1 MQQTCNGRECTQH
14 TINRRGFCAISSGAL
29 AALVWPKWAWAG
41 DVPKDIKITRIV
53 GFDLVSRRPKLVG
66 NNSRLGI
73 HGDHTTDR
81 MVRLFTNA
89 GIEGLGHCRASQ
101 ESVASLLGRNPFELF
116 VEAEPAVKSPLG
128 SATMPLWDLVGKVLG
143 KPVYELLG
151 AKGSERV
158 PVYDGS
164 IYFADLLPEH
174 ASRWQDR
181 FKEEIDMGRARGHRA
196 FKIKVGRGAKWMA
209 AEEGFQRDKDVLQV
223 IRKHAGPEI
232 ELGADAN
239 NGYDLERTK
248 RLFTDLPEINLR
260 FAEEMF
266 PEQLDQCLE
275 LKAFFASHKLE
286 TRIADGET
294 QDNLEVF
301 KPFIEARAI
310 DVYQA
315 DMNRFGIEGI
325 LAEAAMV
332 RPQGGLVGPHNWGS
346 LVGFY
351 TILHVG
357 RAIPNFFYA
366 ENDPA
371 DSDALVADGYVI
383 KDGLATVPEA
393 PGFGLRIDEAKFAAE
408 IKPRFDLR
416 GV

>member
-1 MQQTCNGRECTQH
+1 MD
-14 TINRRGFCAISSGAL
+14 RRGFLAVGGAAL
-29 AALVWPKWAWAG
+29 AALAPQKCCWAG
-41 DVPKDIKITRIV
+41 DLPRDVKITRIV

-89 GIEGLGHCRASQ
+89 GIEGLGHCRAPQ
-101 ESVASLLGRNPFELF
+101 EAVAALLGRNPLDSFADAEL
-116 VEAEPAVKSPLG
+116 AIRSPLG
-128 SATMPLWDLVGKVLG
+128 AATMPLWDLVGKVLG
-143 KPVYELLG
+143 KPVYQLLG
-151 AKGSERV
+151 AKGSERI

-174 ASRWQDR
+174 AARWQDR
-181 FKEEIDMGRARGHRA
+181 FKEEIDIGLARGHRA
-196 FKIKVGRGAKWMA
+196 FKIKVGRGAKWMP
-209 AEEGFQRDKDVLQV
+209 AEEGFQRDKEVLQV
-223 IRKHAGPEI
+223 IRGHAGPEVR
-232 ELGADAN
+232 LGIDAN

-248 RLFTDLPEINLR
+248 RLFTDLPDINLK

-266 PEQLDQCLE
+266 PEQVDQCLE
-275 LKAFFASHKLE
+275 LKAFFANQKLE
-286 TRIADGET
+286 TLVADGET
-294 QDNLEVF
+294 QDNLDVF

-346 LVGFY
+346 LVGYY

-357 RAIPNFFYA
+357 RAISNFYIA

-371 DSDALVADGYVI
+371 DSDVLLADGYVI
-383 KDGLATVPEA
+383 KEGHATVPEA

-416 GV
+416 SE

>member
-1 MQQTCNGRECTQH
+1 M
-14 TINRRGFCAISSGAL
+14 NRRGFLAIGGGAVAAL
-29 AALVWPKWAWAG
+29 ALPKWGWAR
-41 DVPKDIKITRIV
+41 DLPKDIRINRIL
-53 GFDLVSRRPKLVG
+53 GFDLISRRPKLVG
-66 NNSRLGI
+66 NNSRLGL

-89 GIEGLGHCRASQ
+89 GVEGIGHCRAPQ
-101 ESVASLLGRNPFELF
+101 EEVASLLGKNPFEFFLDSQPGF
-116 VEAEPAVKSPLG
+116 KSPLG
-128 SATMPLWDLVGKVLG
+128 SASMPLWDLVGKVLG
-143 KPVYELLG
+143 KPVYRLLG

-174 ASRWQDR
+174 LNRWQDR
-181 FKEEIDMGRARGHRA
+181 FKEEIDMGLARGHRA
-196 FKIKVGRGAKWMA
+196 FKIKVGRGAKWMP
-209 AEEGFQRDKDVLQV
+209 AEEGFQRDKEVLQV
-223 IRKHAGPEI
+223 IRRHCGPEML
-232 ELGADAN
+232 LGIDAN

-248 RLFTDLPEINLR
+248 RLFTDLPDMKFQ

-266 PEQLDQCLE
+266 PEQVDQCLE
-275 LKAFFASHKLE
+275 LKAFFARHRLE
-286 TRIADGET
+286 TLIADGET

-325 LAEAAMV
+325 MAETAMV

-357 RAIPNFFYA
+357 RAISNFFIA

-371 DSDALVADGYVI
+371 DSDVLMADGYVI
-383 KDGLATVPEA
+383 KEGMATVPET
-393 PGFGLRIDEAKFAAE
+393 PGFGLRIDAAKFAAS
-408 IKPRFDLR
+408 IKPRFELSTE
-416 GV
+416 